1 MWVKNGKYPEE
12 IAIGDDPFSREARA
26 LEISV
31 AMEMA
36 AKDTVELRGKNK
48 EVDIQYEQQERKQGH
63 QDKSASRPKVVL
75 DVVIHDI
82 HQIIADLKTLIVMTV
97 GSEVI

>member
-36 AKDTVELRGKNK
+36 AKDAVELRGKDK
-48 EVDIQYEQQERKQGH
+48 EVDIQYEQRERKQRH